1 MTICE
6 RVFSLLADAGREQRE
21 LAKFI
26 GVPAQTVSTRQ
37 VRGTNPG
44 AEYIA
49 AIAEF
54 FSVSADYIWTGE
66 EKEYRLSPADEEVL
80 SAYHSLPR
88 PEQVYILSEMYRRAG
103 RISSPADRVS
113 VGQQILCAIKSRDAQ
128 GLSLI
133 HISNPP
139 SPRFLRPG
147 TSRWPTPTSSPA
159 RSCFPA
165 LRCCPSWRSASG
177 RIL

>member
-26 GVPAQTVSTRQ
+26 GVPAKTVSTWK

-54 FSVSADYIWTGE
+54 FSVSVDYILTGE
-66 EKEYRLSPADEEVL
+66 EKEYRLSPADELAALHRCFDRKLAEGDAGAAALAVEEIENYERL
-80 SAYHSLPR
+80 YGVRLAAAPSVAAMR
-88 PEQVYILSEMYRRAG
+88 AAVGRREG
-103 RISSPADRVS
+103 RGA
-113 VGQQILCAIKSRDAQ
+113 
-128 GLSLI
+128 
-133 HISNPP
+133 
-139 SPRFLRPG
+139 
-147 TSRWPTPTSSPA
+147 
-159 RSCFPA
+159 
-165 LRCCPSWRSASG
+165 
-177 RIL
+177 

>member
-26 GVPAQTVSTRQ
+26 GVPAKTVSTWK

-54 FSVSADYIWTGE
+54 FSVSVDYILTGE

-103 RISSPADRVS
+103 LISSPADM
-113 VGQQILCAIKSRDAQ
+113 VGEYKKTD
-128 GLSLI
+128 G
-133 HISNPP
+133 PE
-139 SPRFLRPG
+139 
-147 TSRWPTPTSSPA
+147 
-159 RSCFPA
+159 
-165 LRCCPSWRSASG
+165 SAVGSAV
-177 RIL
+177 

>member
-26 GVPAQTVSTRQ
+26 GVPAKTVSTWK

-54 FSVSADYIWTGE
+54 FSVSVDYILTPCWPHL
-66 EKEYRLSPADEEVL
+66 LS
-80 SAYHSLPR
+80 
-88 PEQVYILSEMYRRAG
+88 RRSNRG
-103 RISSPADRVS
+103 R
-113 VGQQILCAIKSRDAQ
+113 
-128 GLSLI
+128 
-133 HISNPP
+133 
-139 SPRFLRPG
+139 
-147 TSRWPTPTSSPA
+147 
-159 RSCFPA
+159 
-165 LRCCPSWRSASG
+165 
-177 RIL
+177 